1 MSKRV
6 LVLAAHPDDAE
17 LFAGGTLAKMIAD
30 GAEVAVL
37 VATNG
42 DAGSFELGRT
52 RLAEVR
58 RLEALQAAGVLG
70 VHEVAFLD
78 HPDGELDRLEPGFL
92 RAQFIRAIRERRP
105 DVVFTFDPF
114 APFEDHPDHRAVAFA
129 ALEAAHFSAFPLYCP
144 EQLAEGLETHLVAER
159 YFFAKHP
166 THANEAV
173 DISDTL
179 EIKIAAL
186 LQHKSQVAFLFEFWV
201 RQAALAGVEISTLLP
216 DEIAADER
224 AAQGLAWVVRQQ
236 ARAAGAA
243 AGMEFA
249 ERFRH
254 ARFTE
259 MVEAVLGAQGS

>member
-78 HPDGELDRLEPGFL
+78 HPDGELDQLEPGFL
-92 RAQFIRAIRERRP
+92 REQFIRAIRGRRP

-129 ALEAAHFSAFPLYCP
+129 AQEAAHFSAFPLYCP
-144 EQLAEGLETHLVAER
+144 QQLAEGLQTHLVGEK

-179 EIKIAAL
+179 DVKIAAL
-186 LQHKSQVAFLFEFWV
+186 LEHKSQVAFLFEFWV
-201 RQAALAGVEISTLLP
+201 QQAALVGVDISTILP
-216 DEIAADER
+216 DEIAGDGR
-224 AAQGLAWVVRQQ
+224 AAQGLAWVVREQ

-254 ARFTE
+254 TRFNE
-259 MVEAVLGAQGS
+259 MIEAVLGAQGS